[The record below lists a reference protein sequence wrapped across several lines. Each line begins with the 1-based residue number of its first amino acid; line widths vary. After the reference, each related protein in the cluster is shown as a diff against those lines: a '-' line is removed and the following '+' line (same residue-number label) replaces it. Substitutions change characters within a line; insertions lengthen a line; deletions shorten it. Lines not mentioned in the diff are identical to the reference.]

1 MRVVIA
7 AAGTGGHINPGIAI
21 ANKIKEEEPDS
32 EIIFIGTGKKLEKDL
47 ISRAGYE
54 LKAINA
60 YGFSRKLSL
69 ESIKK
74 TIKTLKGFKE
84 AEKIL
89 KEFKPDIVIGT
100 GGYICGAV
108 ISSAHKLKIPTM
120 LHESNAY
127 PGLAV
132 KMLAK
137 KTDTILLGIEE
148 AKNNLKNAKR
158 LVYTGTPTKVKQISL
173 SENEKNKIRSELK
186 LNQELPLVFA
196 FGGSQGAKAIN
207 NAVVEI
213 AKKKLNTNYQLLL
226 ATGQEQYEGVKQELK
241 EAGFDIDNL
250 QNIKICPY
258 IYNITEI
265 LSMSNLIVARSG
277 AMTLTELA
285 IMGKPAIF
293 VPLPSSSSNRQE
305 DNARVFE
312 KRGAAKV
319 ILNNDL
325 NGDNLNKEIS
335 SIVNNNTLLDKMGK
349 SANKMAVY
357 NAEDRIYEEIK
368 NVIYEYK

>member
-1 MRVVIA
+1 MKVVIA

-47 ISRAGYE
+47 TSRAGYE
-54 LKAINA
+54 LKAIDA
-60 YGFSRKLSL
+60 YGFSRKISL
-69 ESIKK
+69 ENIKK
-74 TIKTLKGFKE
+74 TIKTLKGFKQ
-84 AEKIL
+84 AKKIL
-89 KEFKPDIVIGT
+89 EEFKPDVVIGT

-132 KMLAK
+132 KMLVK

-148 AKNNLKNAKR
+148 AKNDLKNAKR
-158 LVYTGTPTKVKQISL
+158 LVYTGTPTKVKQINL
-173 SENEKNKIRSELK
+173 SENEKNKIRSELN
-186 LNQELPLVFA
+186 LNSDLPLVFA

-213 AKKKLNTNYQLLL
+213 AKKKLNANYQLLL

-241 EAGFDIDNL
+241 ESGFDIDNL

-265 LSMSNLIVARSG
+265 LSMANLVVARSG

-312 KRGAAKV
+312 KKGAAKV

-335 SIVNNNTLLDKMGK
+335 SIVKDSALLDKMGK
-349 SANKMAVY
+349 AANKMAVY

-368 NVIYEYK
+368 KVIC